1 MELEKKVF
9 GVGAQR
15 TGTSS
20 MARALRILGYESA
33 HFPVELWEKDTP
45 PVLFDHDAFFDNP
58 IPLLYRELDRRCPG
72 SKFILTV
79 RDEDS
84 WLESCEFLFTEKRE
98 EYGFD
103 ESERIQEMHH
113 ALYGQ
118 NHFTEDVFREA
129 FRRHNR
135 QVKEYFSDRP
145 DDLLVIDIAQDER
158 WTALCSFLGV
168 EHPNEPF
175 PHSHPSGLLHRMLRQ
190 TRKRLGGWKRT
201 VLGEG

>member
-1 MELEKKVF
+1 MELEKKVL
-9 GVGAQR
+9 GVGMQR

-145 DDLLVIDIAQDER
+145 DDLLVIDIAQDEK
-158 WTALCSFLGV
+158 WTALCPFLDV

-175 PHSHPSGLLHRMLRQ
+175 PHSHPSGPLRRMLRH
-190 TRKRLGGWKRT
+190 TRKILGGWKQKI
-201 VLGEG
+201 LGKA

>member
-1 MELEKKVF
+1 M
-9 GVGAQR
+9 
-15 TGTSS
+15 
-20 MARALRILGYESA
+20 
-33 HFPVELWEKDTP
+33 
-45 PVLFDHDAFFDNP
+45 
-58 IPLLYRELDRRCPG
+58 
-72 SKFILTV
+72 

-103 ESERIQEMHH
+103 ESERTQEMHH

-118 NHFTEDVFREA
+118 NHFSEDIFREA

-145 DDLLVIDIAQDER
+145 DDLLVIDIAQDEK
-158 WTALCSFLGV
+158 WTALCPFLGV

-175 PHSHPSGLLHRMLRQ
+175 PHSHPSGLLRRMLRQ
-190 TRKRLGGWKRT
+190 TRKRLGRWKRI